1 MKLAA
6 ALDLSGIEVS
16 FAVAD
21 FDSKKV
27 FVEQFK
33 HMRGRDSACLLLW
46 MEECLSET
54 EFKLTDISEW
64 TVGTGPGSFTGL
76 RLVASLI
83 SGFAFQNEK
92 VRTRTLP
99 SVMALAVSNG
109 YEEGKK
115 IASLH
120 DGRRSEVLLFGMEC
134 KDGAVIETGD
144 TRVLATTV
152 ELESA
157 TSMYDK
163 FTAVITEKAAIEK
176 AFGDKFAT
184 TVNYEKHLPVS
195 ELIFIES
202 DNWGEEMTDLVYIR
216 PAVFVQPRQVRNI

>member
-21 FDSKKV
+21 LDSKKV
-27 FVEQFK
+27 LVEQFK
-33 HMRGRDSACLLLW
+33 LMRGRDSACLLLW
-46 MEECLSET
+46 MEECLSEI
-54 EFKLTDISEW
+54 EFNLTDIVEW

-76 RLVASLI
+76 RLVAALI
-83 SGFAFQNEK
+83 SGFAFQNAN

-99 SVMALAVSNG
+99 SVMALAVSAD
-109 YEEGKK
+109 YKEGKT

-120 DGRRSEVLLFGMEC
+120 DGRRSEVLLFGMAC
-134 KDGAVIETGD
+134 KDGAVVETGD
-144 TRVLATTV
+144 TRVLGSDQ
-152 ELESA
+152 ELEDA
-157 TSMYDK
+157 QLKYDQ
-163 FTAVITEKAAIEK
+163 FTAVNTERTAIEK
-176 AFGDKFAT
+176 AFGKEFSSSVDYK
-184 TVNYEKHLPVS
+184 EHLPIS

-216 PAVFVQPRQVRNI
+216 PAVFVQPRQIREI